1 MPNRSSQA
9 LSLAEFLPYQ
19 LSITS
24 NAVSNRIAEVYR
36 SQFSLKVT
44 EWRVMAVLGASGPLT
59 QRHLTEMTLMD
70 KVAVNRACKVLEERG
85 LASRKPNTDD
95 GRSHLLALTDAGWEV
110 HDRIVPLAREM
121 ESRLLEPLD
130 SDERRTF
137 VSLLQ
142 RLRGQSEK
150 IGPAIVTDDCGAE

>member
-1 MPNRSSQA
+1 MSDKPSQA

-44 EWRVMAVLGASGPLT
+44 EWRVMAVLGANGPLT
-59 QRHLTEMTLMD
+59 QRDLTELTLMD

-95 GRSHLLALTDAGWEV
+95 GRSHLLALTEAGWEV

-150 IGPAIVTDDCGAE
+150 LGPAIVTDDCGAE

>member
-1 MPNRSSQA
+1 MSDKPSQA

-44 EWRVMAVLGASGPLT
+44 EWRVMAVLGANGPLT
-59 QRHLTEMTLMD
+59 QRDLTELTLMD

-95 GRSHLLALTDAGWEV
+95 GRSHLLALTEAGWEV

-130 SDERRTF
+130 SEERRTF
-137 VSLLQ
+137 VSLLH

-150 IGPAIVTDDCGAE
+150 LGPAIVTDDCGAE

>member
-1 MPNRSSQA
+1 MSDKPSQA

-44 EWRVMAVLGASGPLT
+44 EWRVMAVLGANGPLT
-59 QRHLTEMTLMD
+59 QRDLTELTLMD

-95 GRSHLLALTDAGWEV
+95 GRSHLLALTEAGWEV

-137 VSLLQ
+137 VSLLE

-150 IGPAIVTDDCGAE
+150 LGPAIVTDDCGAE

>member
-1 MPNRSSQA
+1 MSDKPSQA

-44 EWRVMAVLGASGPLT
+44 EWRVMAVLGANGPLT
-59 QRHLTEMTLMD
+59 QRDLTELTLMD

-95 GRSHLLALTDAGWEV
+95 GRSHLLALTETGWEV

-150 IGPAIVTDDCGAE
+150 LGPAIVTDDCGAE

>member
-1 MPNRSSQA
+1 MSDKASPA

-36 SQFSLKVT
+36 SEFGLKVT
-44 EWRVMAVLGASGPLT
+44 EWRVMAVLGDSGPLT
-59 QRHLTEMTLMD
+59 QRHLTELTLMD

-85 LASRKPNTDD
+85 LASRKPNADD
-95 GRSHLLALTDAGWEV
+95 GRSHLLALSDKGWKV
-110 HDRIVPLAREM
+110 HDGIVPLARAM

-130 SDERRTF
+130 SDERQAF

-142 RLRGQSEK
+142 RLRDQSEML
-150 IGPAIVTDDCGAE
+150 GPAIVTDDCGAE